1 MFTDSKPVGL
11 DLRDP
16 SAWADSDG
24 FDRDAIDLAIEKG
37 DEFNHGVSKPG
48 DDIRE
53 QMAEMNAL
61 IAYRDK
67 AYAGMNAYLRGQPK
81 VTLDGMTFDTAA
93 FAADAARVQRLVA
106 RAGALPEPFHVY
118 RGIGYQTMAEVD
130 AARAAFD
137 AKVGQT
143 FTLQGMVSTTYA
155 PSFVK
160 LFAVENRHY
169 PLVFRI
175 KARTGLAGFNES
187 ESAFQ
192 PQTFMPPPGTVNH
205 FWWNGRMDIL
215 WAPWAIERLPEC
227 CIPCYVALEARTNTS
242 HYRVSYRIQTCF
254 PWNMDNQIGW
264 AARLDQAVAYAYS
277 TVTVAAIEFLTRDEQ
292 GLQQALLQPGRRLH
306 VPNQG
311 ERSSLTNISR
321 MHLRFI
327 LQRRTMQ
334 NTLTTRVSNAVTFDS
349 AGQNFEFITRL
360 RGRRPLLTFAVEQGQ
375 YESELRREI
384 NLYDRIL
391 DMTDYSEVPQ
401 DDYEARYESAA
412 RQMFQTGAW
421 NANTR
426 LLVKERGDEPFFDQ
440 SDAQDED
447 VPFDWNLRGVLIT
460 FEDRNAIG
468 YGLRMAG
475 EPYTVPSQQF
485 IGNYLA
491 NLRDGPEL
499 PWDAVIVL
507 DEGEGDDVARVV
519 IPERTYDME
528 QMQTVIHEFDQYWD
542 TD

>member
-1 MFTDSKPVGL
+1 MGITMNFGERMRDRPLATRFVANFSNPMTMFRLWSTDSHWSVHYA
-11 DLRDP
+11 DTFQYNLRDER
-16 SAWADSDG
+16 AWNTIVRHEGVRGSHL
-24 FDRDAIDLAIEKG
+24 IDFLPA
-37 DEFNHGVSKPG
+37 P
-48 DDIRE
+48 
-53 QMAEMNAL
+53 L
-61 IAYRDK
+61 
-67 AYAGMNAYLRGQPK
+67 GQPG
-81 VTLDGMTFDTAA
+81 VPYVPPA
-93 FAADAARVQRLVA
+93 FRPYYDALN
-106 RAGALPEPFHVY
+106 
-118 RGIGYQTMAEVD
+118 TM
-130 AARAAFD
+130 
-137 AKVGQT
+137 
-143 FTLQGMVSTTYA
+143 M
-155 PSFVK
+155 
-160 LFAVENRHY
+160 
-169 PLVFRI
+169 
-175 KARTGLAGFNES
+175 